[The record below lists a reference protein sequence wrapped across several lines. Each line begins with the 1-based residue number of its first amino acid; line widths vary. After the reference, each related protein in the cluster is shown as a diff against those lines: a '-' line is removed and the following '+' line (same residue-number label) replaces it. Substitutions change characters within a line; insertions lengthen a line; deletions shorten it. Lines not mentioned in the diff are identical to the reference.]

1 MTKVNIGEEKSM
13 NHLARTVLFI
23 CVAISGNIAL
33 SQPSACAN
41 PNATRIALVILNQ
54 PATNDPA
61 SSPQLVALSKR
72 LIDADVEFRDQ
83 LAQRLPAKTCIVTS
97 LDVFEDPK
105 NFPQLKG
112 SPIIEISA
120 EASSKNPG
128 VFALA
133 VTVSSAGGINAQDN
147 FQMFT
152 IPVLIET
159 DFDYAR
165 GADGFMKFWHVWVET
180 ATRGRNR

>member
-1 MTKVNIGEEKSM
+1 M
-13 NHLARTVLFI
+13 NHLARTVIFI
-23 CVAISGNIAL
+23 CIVISGNVAL

-41 PNATRIALVILNQ
+41 PNAPRIGLLIQNQ
-54 PATNDPA
+54 PAANDPA

-72 LIDADVEFRDQ
+72 LIAAAARFRDQ
-83 LAQRLPAKTCIVTS
+83 LAQRLPANACIVTS
-97 LDVFEDPK
+97 LEIFDDPK

-120 EASSKNPG
+120 DGSFKNPG

-133 VTVSSAGGINAQDN
+133 VTVSSAGGIYARDD
-147 FQMFT
+147 FRMFT

-159 DFDYAR
+159 DSDYAR
-165 GADGFMKFWHVWVET
+165 GADGLMKFWQVWVET
-180 ATRGRNR
+180 AAHGRNK